1 MKENMIKEAKTEHK
15 VHELIKKRW
24 SARSFS
30 EKEITQEEL
39 DTILE
44 AAGWA
49 FSAMNYQPWRYIYA
63 FKKDSENFSKLADC
77 LAGSN
82 KTWGKEASVLIMS
95 LAKKKYDNGVSN
107 KAALHDVGAANAT
120 LMLQAT
126 SMNIYGH
133 LMGGFDK
140 EKAIE
145 LFNIDITEYEPIVFI
160 ALGYL
165 DTPEKLEEP
174 FKTREVTPRTRKA
187 ITEFAIE
194 FKSETEEVLTR

>member
-1 MKENMIKEAKTEHK
+1 MIKQAKTKHN
-15 VHELIKKRW
+15 VHELIKNRW

-39 DTILE
+39 ETIFE

-49 FSAMNYQPWRYIYA
+49 FSSMNYQPWRYIYA
-63 FKKDSENFSKLADC
+63 HKKDEVNFQKMVNC
-77 LAGSN
+77 LNGGN
-82 KTWGKEASVLIMS
+82 KPWAKDAPVIIMA
-95 LAKKKYDNGVSN
+95 LAKKNFDNGISN
-107 KAALHDVGAANAT
+107 AAALHDLGAANT
-120 LMLQAT
+120 NLILQAT

-145 LFNIDITEYEPIVFI
+145 VFNIDTEEYEPFVFI

-165 DTPEKLEEP
+165 DTPEKLIEP
-174 FKTREVTPRTRKA
+174 FKTREVTPRTRKPLA
-187 ITEFAIE
+187 DYVTEFKN
-194 FKSETEEVLTR
+194 KSEEVVFH

>member
-1 MKENMIKEAKTEHK
+1 MIKEAKTEHK

-82 KTWGKEASVLIMS
+82 KTWAKEASVLIMS
-95 LAKKKYDNGVSN
+95 LAKKNYDNGVPN

-120 LMLQAT
+120 LILQAV

-140 EKAIE
+140 QKAIE

-187 ITEFAIE
+187 ISEFATE

>member
-1 MKENMIKEAKTEHK
+1 MIKRAKTEHN
-15 VHELIKKRW
+15 VHELIKNRW

-39 DTILE
+39 ETIFE

-63 FKKDSENFSKLADC
+63 HKKDEANFQKFADC
-77 LAGSN
+77 LNGGNRPWAKN
-82 KTWGKEASVLIMS
+82 ASVLIMA
-95 LAKKKYDNGVSN
+95 LAKKNYDNGIPN
-107 KAALHDVGAANAT
+107 QAALHDLGAANAT

-133 LMGGFDK
+133 LMGGYDK
-140 EKAIE
+140 EKAVD
-145 LFNIDITEYEPIVFI
+145 LLGIDTKEYEPVVFI

-165 DTPEKLEEP
+165 DTPEKLIEP
-174 FKTREVTPRTRKA
+174 YQTREITPRSRRKLSEFA
-187 ITEFAIE
+187 TEFKCEI
-194 FKSETEEVLTR
+194 EEVLTA

>member
-1 MKENMIKEAKTEHK
+1 MAKEAKTKHN

-44 AAGWA
+44 AAGLA
-49 FSAMNYQPWRYIYA
+49 FSSMNYQPWRYIYA
-63 FKKDSENFSKLADC
+63 FKKDSESFSKLADC
-77 LAGSN
+77 LSGGN
-82 KTWGKEASVLIMS
+82 KPWAKEASVLIMS
-95 LAKKKYDNGVSN
+95 LAKKKFDDGIPNTS
-107 KAALHDVGAANAT
+107 ALHDVGAANAT

-140 EKAIE
+140 EKATE
-145 LFNIDITEYEPIVFI
+145 LFNIDRAEYEPVVFI

-165 DTPEKLEEP
+165 DKPEKLNEP
-174 FKTREVTPRTRKA
+174 FKTREVTPRTRKE
-187 ITEFAIE
+187 ISEFVTEFQGI
-194 FKSETEEVLTR
+194 TEEVLTR

>member
-82 KTWGKEASVLIMS
+82 KTWAKEASVLIMS
-95 LAKKKYDNGVSN
+95 LAKKNYDNGVPN

-120 LMLQAT
+120 LILQAV

-140 EKAIE
+140 QKAIE

-187 ITEFAIE
+187 ISEFATE

>member
-1 MKENMIKEAKTEHK
+1 MIKEAKTEHK

-30 EKEITQEEL
+30 EKEITQVEL

-77 LAGSN
+77 LTGSN
-82 KTWGKEASVLIMS
+82 RIWAKEASVLIMS
-95 LAKKKYDNGVSN
+95 LAKKNYDDGVLN
-107 KAALHDVGAANAT
+107 KSALHDVGAANAT

-140 EKAIE
+140 EKAVE
-145 LFNIDITEYEPIVFI
+145 LFNIDKAEYEPVVFI

-165 DTPEKLEEP
+165 DKPEKLKEP

-187 ITEFAIE
+187 ISEFAAE
-194 FKSETEEVLTR
+194 FKSETEEVLAR